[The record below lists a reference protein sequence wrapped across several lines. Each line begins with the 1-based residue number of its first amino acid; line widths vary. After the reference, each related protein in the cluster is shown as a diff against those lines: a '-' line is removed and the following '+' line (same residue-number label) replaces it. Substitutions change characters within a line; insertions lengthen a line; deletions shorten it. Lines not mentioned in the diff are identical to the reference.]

1 MTMLHNK
8 IITLTFSP
16 AIDKSAS
23 VAALIPEKKLSCST
37 PVYEPGGGGIN
48 VARAIKRLGGNAT
61 AIYFA
66 GGYPGRFFTKLLSKE
81 NITTIPIQTISPTR
95 ENLVIKE
102 EASQKQYRFGM
113 PGTKV
118 SATEC
123 SRFLKAVEQSADFQY
138 LVVSGSLPPGVPA
151 TIFLKLAEISSTKKA
166 RLIVD
171 TSGEALRYALE
182 AGVFLIKPNLKE
194 LASLVNEET
203 LSITQVEHAS
213 KTLISKYKCEV
224 IITSLGADGAMMV
237 TSDTMVRIFPP
248 QVNVQS
254 TVGAGDSMLA
264 GVILGLYKQKNMVE
278 SAQYGVACGTA
289 ATLNPGTELCHLT
302 DVERLY
308 RMIRDTY
315 AGQAGNLKFVEP
327 ELPDQ
332 L

>member
-1 MTMLHNK
+1 MPDNK

-23 VAALIPEKKLSCST
+23 VATLIPEKKLSCST

-61 AIYFA
+61 AIYLA
-66 GGYPGRFFTKLLSKE
+66 GGYPGRFFTQMLCKE
-81 NITTIPIQTISPTR
+81 NITTVPIQTISLTR

-102 EASQKQYRFGM
+102 ESTQKQYRFGM
-113 PGTKV
+113 PGAMV
-118 SATEC
+118 SAAEC
-123 SRFLKAVEQSADFQY
+123 NRCLKAIEQSADFQY
-138 LVVSGSLPPGVPA
+138 LIVSGSLPAGVPA
-151 TIFLKLAEISSTKKA
+151 TIFGKLAEITRAKKA
-166 RLIVD
+166 KLIVD
-171 TSGEALRYALE
+171 TSGQALRYALQ

-203 LSITQVEHAS
+203 LSITQVEQAS
-213 KTLISKYKCEV
+213 KTLIGKYKCEV
-224 IITSLGADGAMMV
+224 IITSLGPDGAMLV
-237 TSDTMVRIFPP
+237 TGDTKVRIFPP
-248 QVNVQS
+248 QVKVQS

-264 GVILGLYKQKNMVE
+264 GVIMGLYKQKNMVE

-308 RMIRDTY
+308 CMIRDVGCK
-315 AGQAGNLKFVEP
+315 AGVS
-327 ELPDQ
+327 
-332 L
+332 